1 MLKISYA
8 GCFDLGLFSSDRPIK
23 SVCVVG
29 QVTPGSAMF
38 GGPVVVQKYKLHQSA
53 PLWKDKFKNF
63 HLRGTPREC
72 FPKPRC
78 GSRRACRFWNVCV
91 AGQNRQNA

>member
-29 QVTPGSAMF
+29 QVTTGSAMF

-53 PLWKDKFKNF
+53 PL
-63 HLRGTPREC
+63 
-72 FPKPRC
+72 
-78 GSRRACRFWNVCV
+78 
-91 AGQNRQNA
+91 